1 MSNWLQSD
9 KLSNFWSEK
18 WAFKTL
24 TTFPS
29 STACSRRVW
38 PWKKKKKKRTLT
50 HCFAVKQ
57 HGLPSLRDLTWWE
70 WGVYICRL
78 VQKGHQA
85 ECLSWPFHQQLRGHE
100 AHHVSDVDRKWD
112 QMSLDLLLDIL
123 PCCLALDGTGML
135 LNSFTSLTLAD
146 RRKQW
151 WRLILTSHIL
161 TIWCRL
167 SEMLLTSCL
176 SWVWRYMVSAFHCA
190 EEWTSSGDTWEGMQS
205 GPVGSECL
213 ESGRKNVC
221 GKVYK
226 ELLSLF

>member
-9 KLSNFWSEK
+9 KLSNYWSEK
-18 WAFKTL
+18 LAFKTW

-38 PWKKKKKKRTLT
+38 PLEKYLKNALWHIVLQWSSVAYLLGETWLDESEESIYVGWFKRDTRPNVF
-50 HCFAVKQ
+50 H
-57 HGLPSLRDLTWWE
+57 DLFTNS
-70 WGVYICRL
+70 C
-78 VQKGHQA
+78 
-85 ECLSWPFHQQLRGHE
+85 GHE
-100 AHHVSDVDRKWD
+100 AHHVSDVDRKWY
-112 QMSLDLLLDIL
+112 QMSLDLLFDIL

-151 WRLILTSHIL
+151 WHLILTSHIL
-161 TIWCRL
+161 TIWCQL